1 MTIEKLNPHVKVI
14 ARETFDMGQERTEKT
29 AARFTLNEKGELVST
44 SRVDRSILQTF
55 FDPTMNGATMSKYGG
70 GKQ

>member
-1 MTIEKLNPHVKVI
+1 
-14 ARETFDMGQERTEKT
+14 MGQERTEKT

-55 FDPTMNGATMSKYGG
+55 FDPTLNGASMSKYGG